1 MLHVKYQLPIFTTH
15 DAVRL
20 ARQFY
25 GLQAAVHTLP
35 SERDQN
41 FYLKTDA
48 GEEFVLKIANVTER
62 RETLDLQNQI
72 MQHLAA
78 HAPELAIPRV
88 CATTA
93 GESMIAIENAAG
105 ETHWLRL
112 LTYVPGRLL
121 AHVKPHSPDLLRS
134 LGRVLGAMDQAL
146 QSFTHSAARRQL
158 KWDLPQARWI
168 RDYVPHLAPPDRRA
182 IVERFLLQFEK
193 NVLPV
198 LPNLRTGVIYNDAND
213 YNVLVEDTASPQKHV
228 IGVIDFGDAVHTN
241 TICELAIASAYAMLD
256 KADPISA
263 AAHVV
268 AGYHEVFPL
277 TEPEL
282 EALFPLICTRLCLTV
297 TNSAYQRAVE
307 PDHEYL
313 TISERPAWALLAKLA
328 EVSPAFAHYTFRH
341 ACQLSPCPKTPMIV
355 QWLKNNSN
363 KIGCLVEPDL
373 KTCDKVIFDLSVSS
387 LELSNFA
394 QLSDTK
400 SFTQKL
406 FDRLRAAGVEI
417 GVGRYNEAR
426 PFYTSDQFKM
436 PGNDGP
442 AWRTVH
448 IGLDVFMQPGAAVFA
463 PLAGIVHSFQNN
475 NAPLDYGPTIILQHT
490 VDDGETTFFTLYGHL
505 SADSLDNLYEGMPVK
520 QGARIGR
527 IGDAS
532 INGGW
537 PPHLHFQ
544 IITDL
549 LDRRGEFPG
558 VALPGQREVW
568 LSLSPDPNLIARIP
582 DELLPADEM
591 REDQILALREKHL
604 GKNLSLSYKKP
615 LHIVRGWRQYLYD
628 ENGRAYL
635 DAVNNVP
642 HVGHC
647 HPRVVAAGQAQM
659 AVLNTNTRYLHE
671 NLARYAERL
680 CAMLPEPLRVCFVVC
695 SGSEA
700 NELALRLARAHTKS
714 KETVVV
720 DSGYHGNTTSL
731 IEISSYKFDGPGGAG
746 APPHVHKVPMPDVYR
761 GLYKKN
767 DHHAGEKYAQPV
779 AEAIR
784 RIKQRGSKVSAFIC
798 ESILSC
804 GGQIVLPE
812 NYLKEVYRHVRDAG
826 GVCIADEVQTGFGRA
841 GSHFWAFETQGV
853 VPDIVTLGKPIGN
866 GHPLGAVVTTP
877 EIAASFANGMEYFNT
892 FGGNPVSCAIGLAVL
907 DVIQEEKLQ
916 INALKVGAHLMDGL
930 RQLMD
935 KHPLIGDVRGLG
947 LFIGVE
953 LVLNRETLEPA
964 AEQASYIANRMK
976 ECGILLSTDG
986 PLHNVLK
993 IKPPLVFSEADADF
1007 LVATLDKILTEDF
1020 CHLNFAHQKP
1030 NPDFPLVAEI
1040 D

>member
-1 MLHVKYQLPIFTTH
+1 MLHVKYPLPDFTEQ
-15 DAVRL
+15 DAIRI
-20 ARQFY
+20 AHEQF
-25 GLQAAVHTLP
+25 GLRAVAHTLP
-35 SERDQN
+35 GERDQN
-41 FYLKTDA
+41 FYLKTETGQA
-48 GEEFVLKIANVTER
+48 YVLKIANVTEQR
-62 RETLDLQNQI
+62 DILDLQNQA
-72 MQHLAA
+72 MRHLAE
-78 HAPELAIPRV
+78 HTPSLAIQRV
-88 CATTA
+88 CTTTSGEAIATATSKSGA
-93 GESMIAIENAAG
+93 
-105 ETHWLRL
+105 THFLRL
-112 LTYVPGRLL
+112 LTYVPGKLL
-121 AHVKPHSPDLLRS
+121 AHVKPHSPALLRS
-134 LGRVLGAMDQAL
+134 LGRVLGMMDKAL
-146 QSFTHSAARRQL
+146 QSFAHPAAHRRL
-158 KWDLPQARWI
+158 KWDLQHASWI
-168 RDYVPHLAPPDRRA
+168 RDYVPHLAPPERRD

-193 NVLPV
+193 NVLPT
-198 LPNLRTGVIYNDAND
+198 LPNLRTSVIYNDAND
-213 YNVLVEDTASPQKHV
+213 YNVLVGDTASPQKHV

-241 TICELAIASAYAMLD
+241 TICELAIAAAYAMMD

-297 TNSAYQRAVE
+297 TNAAYQRAVE
-307 PDHEYL
+307 PNNEYL

-328 EVSPAFAHYTFRH
+328 EVSSAFAHYTFRH
-341 ACQLSPCPKTPMIV
+341 ACHLPPCPNTPAVV
-355 QWLKNNSN
+355 QWLQNNSS
-363 KIGCLVEPDL
+363 KIGRLVEPDL
-373 KTCDKVIFDLSVSS
+373 KTCDKVIFDLSVGS
-387 LELSNFA
+387 LELSNLAELAEVEAF
-394 QLSDTK
+394 TK
-400 SFTQKL
+400 KL
-406 FDRLRAAGVEI
+406 FDRLQTAGVEI
-417 GVGRYNEAR
+417 GIGRYNEAR
-426 PFYTSDQFKM
+426 PFYTSEQFKM
-436 PGNDGP
+436 QGNDGP
-442 AWRTVH
+442 EWRTVH
-448 IGLDVFMQPGAAVFA
+448 IGLDVFMQPDAPVFA
-463 PLAGIVHSFQNN
+463 PLAGAVHSFCNN
-475 NAPLDYGPTIILQHT
+475 NAPLDYGPTIILQHS
-490 VDDGETTFFTLYGHL
+490 VDDGEITFFTLYGHL

-549 LDRRGEFPG
+549 LDRCGEFPG

-568 LSLSPDPNLIARIP
+568 LSLSPDPNLIARLP
-582 DELLPADEM
+582 DESLRANEM
-591 REDQILALREKHL
+591 RGDKILALREKHI
-604 GKNLSLSYKKP
+604 GKNLSISYKKP

-671 NLARYAERL
+671 NLARYTERL
-680 CAMLPEPLRVCFVVC
+680 CAMLPEPLRVCFLVC

-714 KETVVV
+714 NETIVV

-731 IEISSYKFDGPGGAG
+731 IEISSYKFDGPGGVG

-761 GLYKKN
+761 GPYKKN
-767 DHHAGEKYAQPV
+767 DPFAGEKYAQPV

-784 RIKQRGSKVSAFIC
+784 RLKQRGSKVSAFIC

-812 NYLKEVYRHVRDAG
+812 NYLREVYRHVRDAG
-826 GVCIADEVQTGFGRA
+826 GVCIADEVQTGFGRV

-853 VPDIVTLGKPIGN
+853 TPDIVTLGKPIGN

-892 FGGNPVSCAIGLAVL
+892 YGGNPVSCAIGLTVL
-907 DVIQEEKLQ
+907 DVIHEEKLQ
-916 INALKVGAHLMDGL
+916 ANALKVGAHLMNGL

-935 KHPLIGDVRGLG
+935 KHLLIGDVRGLG
-947 LFIGVE
+947 LFVGVE
-953 LVLNRETLEPA
+953 LVLNRKTLTPA

-986 PLHNVLK
+986 PFHNVLK
-993 IKPPLVFSEADADF
+993 IKPPLVFIEADADF
-1007 LVATLDKILTEDF
+1007 LVATLDKVLEEDF
-1020 CHLNFAHQKP
+1020 CK
-1030 NPDFPLVAEI
+1030 I
-1040 D
+1040 T